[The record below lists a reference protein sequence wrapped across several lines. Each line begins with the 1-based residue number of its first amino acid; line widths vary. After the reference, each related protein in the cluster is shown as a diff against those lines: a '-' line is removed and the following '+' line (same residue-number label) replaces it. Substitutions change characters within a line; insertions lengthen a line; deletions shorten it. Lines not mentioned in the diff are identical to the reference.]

1 MNRRQSIA
9 LVFAVAFLGAVLGSL
24 LTYGLLQSGGR
35 VKNAG
40 PYASGSA
47 QSGEVQML
55 LARAPAPAKKDI
67 PESRRNAIVEAA
79 EKVGPAVVSISV
91 TQTRVVRTSPY
102 FHPFG
107 ADDFDDV
114 WSFFLRPREFK
125 QKVHSIGSGVITDP
139 RGYVLTNQ
147 HVVEGAEEIRVTL
160 PSGEELKGKVIGE
173 DLQSDLAVLKIEGQG
188 LPFAR
193 LGNSDELA
201 IGEWAIAI
209 GNPFG
214 YLLDDPHPTVTAGVI
229 SALGRDFKRQVGQGN
244 RVYRKMIQTDA
255 AINPGNSGGPLVNAD
270 GEVIGI
276 NAFIFSSSRG
286 SEGVG
291 FAIPANRARRVMED
305 LIQYGEVVL
314 PWIGVDVQSLTPLLA
329 QSMNLHLSE
338 GALVSNVEKNSP
350 AERFGL
356 LRGDVITEAEG
367 KKIASAN
374 DWDDFIWDT
383 RSGRS
388 FEVAFWRK
396 KEMRK
401 AALTAEI
408 PPVSRRSSEGKLGIY
423 VSDLTPEI
431 AQRLG
436 VDTGRGVVVTEVKPN
451 STAGL
456 IGVEEGDVIL
466 EINKSEVASAAEYER
481 MMKRLKRGQKVVLL
495 LVRRGDLF
503 YVTTQ
508 V

>member
-9 LVFAVAFLGAVLGSL
+9 LILAVAFFGAVFGSI
-24 LTYGLLQSGGR
+24 LTYAFLKPSR
-35 VKNAG
+35 VNQYG
-40 PYASGSA
+40 VSQRSNGDMR
-47 QSGEVQML
+47 ML
-55 LARAPAPAKKDI
+55 LAKAPVPAKKDI
-67 PESRRNAIVEAA
+67 PESRRSAIVEAA
-79 EKVGPAVVSISV
+79 EQVGPAVVSISV
-91 TQTRVVRTSPY
+91 TQTRVVRGSPY
-102 FHPFG
+102 FNPFG
-107 ADDFDDV
+107 GDDLNDI

-125 QKVHSIGSGVITDP
+125 QKVQGIGSGVITDP
-139 RGYVLTNQ
+139 RGYILTNQ

-160 PSGEELKGKVIGE
+160 PSGEELKGKVVGE
-173 DLQSDLAVLKIEGQG
+173 DLPSDLAVLKIDGQE
-188 LPFAR
+188 LPYAR
-193 LGNSDELA
+193 LGNSDELV

-244 RVYRKMIQTDA
+244 RIYRKMIQTDA

-276 NAFIFSSSRG
+276 NTFIFSSSRG

-314 PWIGVDVQSLTPLLA
+314 PWIGVDVQSLNLLLA
-329 QSMNLHLSE
+329 QSMNLNLSE
-338 GALVSNVEKNSP
+338 GALVANVDKGSP
-350 AERFGL
+350 AERAGL
-356 LRGDVITEAEG
+356 ARGDVITEAEG
-367 KKIASAN
+367 KKIEGAN
-374 DWDDFIWDT
+374 DWEDFVWNT
-383 RSGRS
+383 RSGKN
-388 FEVAFWRK
+388 FEVTFWRK
-396 KEMRK
+396 KDVRK
-401 AALTAEI
+401 AALAAEE
-408 PPVSRRSSEGKLGIY
+408 PPASRRGQEGKLGIY
-423 VSDLTPEI
+423 VTDLTPEL
-431 AQRLG
+431 AQQLG
-436 VDTGRGVVVTEVKPN
+436 LDLSRGVVVTEVKPN

-466 EINKSEVASAAEYER
+466 EINKSEVASTAEYER
-481 MMKRLKRGQKVVLL
+481 MMQRLKKGQKVVLL

-503 YVTTQ
+503 YVTAQ

>member
-1 MNRRQSIA
+1 MNRRQSIT
-9 LVFAVAFLGAVLGSL
+9 LIFAVAFLGAALGSVF
-24 LTYGLLQSGGR
+24 TYAFL
-35 VKNAG
+35 G
-40 PYASGSA
+40 PDTSHRFGASQTGN
-47 QSGEVQML
+47 GEARMI
-55 LARAPAPAKKDI
+55 LARAPQPFKKDI

-91 TQTRVVRTSPY
+91 TQTRVVRGAPY
-102 FHPFG
+102 FNPFG
-107 ADDFDDV
+107 GDDLDDI

-125 QKVHSIGSGVITDP
+125 QKVHGIGSGVITDP

-160 PSGEELKGKVIGE
+160 PSGEEYKGKVIGE
-173 DLQSDLAVLKIEGQG
+173 DLQSDLAVLKIDGRD
-188 LPFAR
+188 LPYAR
-193 LGNSDELA
+193 LGNSDNLV

-244 RVYRKMIQTDA
+244 RIYRKMIQTDA

-270 GEVIGI
+270 GEVVGI
-276 NAFIFSSSRG
+276 NTFIFSSSRG

-305 LIQYGEVVL
+305 LIEHGEVVL

-329 QSMNLHLSE
+329 QSMNLQLAE
-338 GALVSNVEKNSP
+338 GALISNVDKGSP
-350 AERFGL
+350 AERAGL
-356 LRGDVITEAEG
+356 SRGDVITEVEG
-367 KKIASAN
+367 KKILNAT
-374 DWDDFIWDT
+374 DWEDFVWTT
-383 RSGRS
+383 RSGTS
-388 FEVAFWRK
+388 FELAFLRK
-396 KEMRK
+396 KDLQRASIL
-401 AALTAEI
+401 AAE
-408 PPVSRRSSEGKLGIY
+408 PPPNRRGQEGKLGIF
-423 VSDLTPEI
+423 VTDLTPEV
-431 AQRLG
+431 ARQLG
-436 VDTGRGVVVTEVKPN
+436 IDFSRGVVVTEVKPN

-466 EINKSEVASAAEYER
+466 EINKSEVKSASDYER
-481 MMKRLKRGQKVVLL
+481 QMKRLKRGQKVVLL
-495 LVRRGDLF
+495 LARRGDLF
-503 YVTTQ
+503 YITAQ

>member
-9 LVFAVAFLGAVLGSL
+9 LILGVAFLGAVLGSVF
-24 LTYGLLQSGGR
+24 TYAFLGPDSSNRFGAPQTGEGGAR
-35 VKNAG
+35 
-40 PYASGSA
+40 
-47 QSGEVQML
+47 MI
-55 LARAPAPAKKDI
+55 LARAPQPFKKDI

-91 TQTRVVRTSPY
+91 TQTRVVRGAPY
-102 FHPFG
+102 FNPFG
-107 ADDFDDV
+107 GDDLDDI

-125 QKVHSIGSGVITDP
+125 QKVHGIGSGVITDP

-160 PSGEELKGKVIGE
+160 PSGEEYKGKVIGE
-173 DLQSDLAVLKIEGQG
+173 DLQSDLAVLKIDGQG
-188 LPFAR
+188 LPYAR
-193 LGNSDELA
+193 LGNSDNLV

-244 RVYRKMIQTDA
+244 RIYRKMIQTDA

-270 GEVIGI
+270 GEVVGI
-276 NAFIFSSSRG
+276 NTFIFSSSRG

-305 LIQYGEVVL
+305 LIEHGEVVL
-314 PWIGVDVQSLTPLLA
+314 PWIGVDVQSLNPLLA
-329 QSMNLHLSE
+329 QSMNLQLSE
-338 GALVSNVEKNSP
+338 GALVSNVDKNSP
-350 AERFGL
+350 AERAGL
-356 LRGDVITEAEG
+356 SRGDVITEVEG
-367 KKIASAN
+367 KKILNAT
-374 DWDDFIWDT
+374 DWEDFVWTT
-383 RSGRS
+383 RSGNS
-388 FEVAFWRK
+388 FELTFWRK
-396 KEMRK
+396 KDVRK
-401 AALTAEI
+401 ASLSAEN
-408 PPVSRRSSEGKLGIY
+408 PPASRRGQEGKLGIY
-423 VSDLTPEI
+423 VTDLTPDLARQMGI
-431 AQRLG
+431 
-436 VDTGRGVVVTEVKPN
+436 DFSRGVVVTEVKPN

-466 EINKSEVASAAEYER
+466 EINKAEVSSAAEYER
-481 MMKRLKRGQKVVLL
+481 QMKRLKRGQKVVLL

-503 YVTTQ
+503 YITAQ

>member
-1 MNRRQSIA
+1 
-9 LVFAVAFLGAVLGSL
+9 
-24 LTYGLLQSGGR
+24 
-35 VKNAG
+35 
-40 PYASGSA
+40 
-47 QSGEVQML
+47 
-55 LARAPAPAKKDI
+55 
-67 PESRRNAIVEAA
+67 
-79 EKVGPAVVSISV
+79 
-91 TQTRVVRTSPY
+91 
-102 FHPFG
+102 
-107 ADDFDDV
+107 
-114 WSFFLRPREFK
+114 
-125 QKVHSIGSGVITDP
+125 
-139 RGYVLTNQ
+139 
-147 HVVEGAEEIRVTL
+147 
-160 PSGEELKGKVIGE
+160 
-173 DLQSDLAVLKIEGQG
+173 
-188 LPFAR
+188 
-193 LGNSDELA
+193 
-201 IGEWAIAI
+201 
-209 GNPFG
+209 
-214 YLLDDPHPTVTAGVI
+214 
-229 SALGRDFKRQVGQGN
+229 
-244 RVYRKMIQTDA
+244 MIQTDA

-291 FAIPANRARRVMED
+291 FAIPANRVRRVMED

-350 AERFGL
+350 AWRFGL

-374 DWDDFIWDT
+374 DWEDFVWDT

-388 FEVAFWRK
+388 FEITFWRK
-396 KEMRK
+396 KEVRK
-401 AALTAEI
+401 AALTAEA
-408 PPVSRRSSEGKLGIY
+408 PPASRRGSEGKLGIY

-436 VDTGRGVVVTEVKPN
+436 VDTGRGVVVTEVKLN

-466 EINKSEVASAAEYER
+466 EINKTEVASAAEYER
-481 MMKRLKRGQKVVLL
+481 MMKRLKRGQKVVIL

>member
-1 MNRRQSIA
+1 MNRRQSTTLI
-9 LVFAVAFLGAVLGSL
+9 FAVTFLGAVLGSL
-24 LTYGLLQSGGR
+24 FTYGILQSGGR
-35 VKNAG
+35 VKSLG
-40 PYASGSA
+40 KLVQSPAS
-47 QSGEVQML
+47 SGETQLL

-91 TQTRVVRTSPY
+91 TQTRVVRGAPY
-102 FHPFG
+102 FNPFG
-107 ADDFDDV
+107 GDDMDDI
-114 WSFFLRPREFK
+114 WSFFMRPREFK

-147 HVVEGAEEIRVTL
+147 HVVDGAEEIRVTL

-173 DLQSDLAVLKIEGQG
+173 DLQSDLAVLKVDGQN
-188 LPFAR
+188 LPYAR
-193 LGNSDELA
+193 LGNSDNLV

-244 RVYRKMIQTDA
+244 RIYRKMIQTDA

-276 NAFIFSSSRG
+276 NTFIFSSSRG

-291 FAIPANRARRVMED
+291 FAIPANRSRRVMED

-314 PWIGVDVQSLTPLLA
+314 PWIGVDVQSLNSLLA
-329 QSMNLHLSE
+329 QSMSIHLSE
-338 GALVSNVEKNSP
+338 GALISNVDKGSP
-350 AERFGL
+350 AERAGI
-356 LRGDVITEAEG
+356 LRGDVITEMEG
-367 KKIASAN
+367 KKIAGAN
-374 DWDDFIWDT
+374 DWEDFVWDT

-388 FEVAFWRK
+388 FEVTFWRK

-401 AALTAEI
+401 AALTAET
-408 PPVSRRSSEGKLGIY
+408 PPASRRGSEGKLGIY
-423 VSDLTPEI
+423 VSDLTPEL
-431 AQRLG
+431 AQQLG
-436 VDTGRGVVVTEVKPN
+436 VEASRGVVVT
-451 STAGL
+451 
-456 IGVEEGDVIL
+456 
-466 EINKSEVASAAEYER
+466 
-481 MMKRLKRGQKVVLL
+481 
-495 LVRRGDLF
+495 
-503 YVTTQ
+503 
-508 V
+508 